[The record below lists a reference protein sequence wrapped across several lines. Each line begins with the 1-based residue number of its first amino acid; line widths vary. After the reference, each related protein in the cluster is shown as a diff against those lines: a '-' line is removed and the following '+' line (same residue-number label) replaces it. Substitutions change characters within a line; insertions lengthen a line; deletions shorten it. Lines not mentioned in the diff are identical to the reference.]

1 MKDMK
6 NRAGRGSRPGLGHG
20 GARKGAGRPPGATV
34 ANGAKVYAPTAEKA
48 ALLTLWK
55 AEVGRQFP
63 ALVAAQ
69 LSAAQGV
76 THMQARD
83 DAGRWQT
90 VTDPAVMSE
99 RLNAG
104 AEAYRLNA
112 VAPSAPI
119 LKEVMDRMF
128 GQSRQSLELDVVQTP
143 GQMTDADLEAGLS
156 ELLAKMRRHDTE

>member
-1 MKDMK
+1 MIIKDEPPLTMVP
-6 NRAGRGSRPGLGHG
+6 RVDGRGGH
-20 GARKGAGRPPGATV
+20 REGAGRPKGTTV
-34 ANGAKVYAPTAEKA
+34 ANGAKVPYNTSEKM
-48 ALLTLWK
+48 ALLSLWK

-69 LSAAQGV
+69 LAAAQGV

-83 DAGRWQT
+83 PQGRWQT
-90 VTDPAVMSE
+90 VTDPKVMTE

-104 AEAYRLNA
+104 EECYRLTA

-128 GQSRQSLELDVVQTP
+128 GQSRQSLELDVSQAPTELS
-143 GQMTDADLEAGLS
+143 DEELASGLS
-156 ELLAKMRRHDTE
+156 VLLDKLQEKAQ